1 MWIFLVL
8 QYLLL
13 WVFVHSVCASA
24 VTPCP
29 TGLSYKSGCTKKKK
43 KWNLVLPACV
53 ATVPTVF
60 LRVAEVPRR
69 VILFHHSFSWCML
82 LIFWPVTLAIPS
94 PWTASLL
101 CSCSAFTQGAAPWWN
116 PKEGKVEA
124 GGKKMWIKLLL
135 GFFVHFS
142 TSETPLTV
150 PVSSHQ
156 PYIQSSSHPQYSFSC
171 WCWPQLDYLAC
182 LLT

>member
-1 MWIFLVL
+1 MWISFNATVLNCSGFLLTQYVL
-8 QYLLL
+8 SQK
-13 WVFVHSVCASA
+13 FSVPQVSTTNLVA
-24 VTPCP
+24 
-29 TGLSYKSGCTKKKK
+29 LKKKLK
-43 KWNLVLPACV
+43 QFLVLPACV

-60 LRVAEVPRR
+60 LRVADVPRG
-69 VILFHHSFSWCML
+69 VILFNHSFSWCML
-82 LIFWPVTLAIPS
+82 LIFWLIALATQTS
-94 PWTASLL
+94 WTASLP
-101 CSCSAFTQGAAPWWN
+101 CTCSAFTLGAALWWN
-116 PKEGKVEA
+116 PEEGKNKA
-124 GGKKMWIKLLL
+124 GGKMWIKLLL

-142 TSETPLTV
+142 NSETPLTV